1 MKHLVR
7 TFVGIRCGRAMRQ
20 ALHREGMELKGD
32 DPVVKLP
39 AIEDLH
45 ITVQYLGDTAQED
58 ITHIAEALEEAVAD
72 IPPFLVDYAGVGAFP
87 NIERP
92 RAIWAG
98 IDPEGGAEEL
108 RAIAKAVGNALR
120 PLGYRPEK
128 RAYHPHVTIARAHSK
143 PSDRFL
149 EALKQANARS
159 QEMGLGEEMLSDLK
173 LILSDPGSGPYH
185 YIDLTT
191 VPLGG

>member
-7 TFVGIRCGRAMRQ
+7 TFVGIRCGRAMRDV
-20 ALHREGMELKGD
+20 LHREGLRLQAD

-45 ITVQYLGDTAQED
+45 ITLQYLGDTAQED
-58 ITHIAEALEEAVAD
+58 ITHIAEALEEAVED
-72 IPPFLVDYAGVGAFP
+72 IAPFLVGYVGVGAFP
-87 NIERP
+87 DVQRP

-98 IDPEGGAEEL
+98 IDPDGGAEEL
-108 RAIAKAVGNALR
+108 RGLARSVSKALR
-120 PLGYRPEK
+120 PIGYRGEK

-149 EALKQANARS
+149 HDLSAAHS
-159 QEMGLGEEMLSDLK
+159 HPHEMDLGEEMVSELK
-173 LILSDPGSGPYH
+173 LILSDPGHGPYH